1 MSLPTT
7 QKQWFVKSTGKGI
20 DGLVLES
27 GPVPS
32 PGENEV
38 LVKVQ
43 GASLNY
49 RDLAIPRGTYPF
61 PLALPVI
68 AGSDGAGVVVSVGS
82 KVTKWKKGDRVTTLF
97 NQAHQ
102 FGPITD
108 VACKSGLGGTLDGTL
123 RQYGVFS
130 QDGVVRTPETLS
142 DVESATLVCAG
153 LTSWN
158 ALFGLKPLLPG
169 QTVLV
174 QGSGGVSV
182 FALQFAKAAGA
193 RVIATT
199 SSADKAEKLKKLGAD
214 HVINYREDPNW
225 GETAR
230 KLTPEEAGVDHIIE
244 VGGKGTMTQS
254 LKAVKYEGII
264 SIIGFLGGAQP
275 KDSIMETLN
284 RICTVRGVF
293 VGSRAQME
301 DMMAAVEANNI
312 RPVVDE
318 KVFTLAK
325 ARDAYDYM
333 WDKKHFGKVGIK
345 IE

>member
-7 QKQWFVKSTGKGI
+7 QKQWVLKSTEKGI
-20 DGLVLES
+20 EGLVLES

-38 LVKVQ
+38 LVKLQ

-49 RDLAIPRGTYPF
+49 RDLVIPRGMYPF
-61 PLALPVI
+61 PLRLPVV
-68 AGSDGAGVVVSVGS
+68 AASDGAGVVVSVGS

-102 FGPITD
+102 FGPMT
-108 VACKSGLGGTLDGTL
+108 VAASKSGLGGTLDGTL
-123 RQYGVFS
+123 RQYGVFN
-130 QDGVVRTPETLS
+130 QDGLVKTPGCLS

-158 ALFGLKPLLPG
+158 ALYGLKPLLPG

-174 QGSGGVSV
+174 QGSGGVSM

-199 SSADKAEKLKKLGAD
+199 SSAAKAQKLKKLGAD
-214 HVINYREDPNW
+214 HVINYREDHNW

-230 KLTPEEAGVDHIIE
+230 KLTADEAGVDHVIE
-244 VGGKGTMTQS
+244 VGGEGTLTQS
-254 LKAVKYEGII
+254 LKAVKYEGVI
-264 SIIGFLGGAQP
+264 SVIGFLGGAQP
-275 KDSIMETLN
+275 KDSILEALS
-284 RICTVRGVF
+284 RICTIRGVF
-293 VGSRAQME
+293 VGSRQQME
-301 DMMAAVEANNI
+301 DMMAAVEVNNI

-318 KVFTLAK
+318 QVFSLDT
-325 ARDAYDYM
+325 AREAYDYM
-333 WDKKHFGKVGIK
+333 WAKKHFGKVGIE